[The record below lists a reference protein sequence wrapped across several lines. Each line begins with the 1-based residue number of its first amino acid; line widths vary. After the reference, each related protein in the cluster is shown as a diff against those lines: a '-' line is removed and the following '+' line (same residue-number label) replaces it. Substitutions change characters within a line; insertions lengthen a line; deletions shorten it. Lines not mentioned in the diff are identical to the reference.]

1 MESVQARAADNSFRI
16 STKRGI
22 IIDASRS
29 FYNQATSDFT
39 LIPVERES
47 IASLLR
53 AFVIYPWLVLSRK
66 KYWIP
71 LTGLQPAHREMKRKT
86 LDSFLDW
93 IHFCLDPR
101 SGRGQAS
108 RTSVGNDRGENENDR
123 TCIVFT
129 SYTTSS
135 DSTSPRPSLQRRG
148 KPPHSSPRIESGAG
162 SLPRKRELWAEE
174 ILTQVL

>member
-16 STKRGI
+16 SAKRGI

-39 LIPVERES
+39 LVPVERES

-53 AFVIYPWLVLSRK
+53 AFVIYPWSVLSRK

-86 LDSFLDW
+86 LDSRLKM
-93 IHFCLDPR
+93 
-101 SGRGQAS
+101 S

-129 SYTTSS
+129 SYATSS